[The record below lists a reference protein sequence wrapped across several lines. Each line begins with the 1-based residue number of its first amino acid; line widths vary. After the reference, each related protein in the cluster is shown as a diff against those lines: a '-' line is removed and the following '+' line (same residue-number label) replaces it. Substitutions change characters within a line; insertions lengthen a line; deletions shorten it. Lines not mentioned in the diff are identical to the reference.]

1 MSGLSSFFETTP
13 VWVLWGCFLFGML
26 VGTFYFWHLW
36 KSVQKIGD
44 EKENSVRKMF
54 LTSLV
59 RLLVFVGGLLLVS
72 AHNPAR
78 ILMYF
83 AGFILIRTVCFFLY
97 KKRLKKE
104 GAHA

>member
-26 VGTFYFWHLW
+26 VGMFYFWHLW
-36 KSVQKIGD
+36 KSVQKIGS
-44 EKENSVRKMF
+44 EKENTVRKMF

-78 ILMYF
+78 LLMYF
-83 AGFILIRTVCFFLY
+83 AGFMLIRTVCFFLY